1 MAVIQIPIGGRPVP
15 IEVPDFAMESTQQD
29 LLNVT
34 QRMASALG
42 ALDGSDGTKQA
53 IDNLTG
59 AVQDSNANQRNIVG
73 TFREMNRGATGLATS
88 AQRLGDVTK
97 AGEFSKR
104 IFDALGLAT
113 LGVQFGLI
121 FGYAEELGEVFN
133 KTARVGVNFGEDL
146 LKVQSDA
153 ASLGLTLDQFG
164 KIVGTQGTI
173 MKGLGEDTDLGSR
186 RFLQIGNALRDA
198 TRDVGFFGLKSDEM
212 AMILADELEVR
223 RQTIGSE
230 RLRLTTDKELTA
242 QMRESFAINEAMAR
256 LTGQDIQ
263 ERRKAQMEARRGAV
277 AQSFLSEQTM
287 ETQRRFAELAGSLS
301 TVAGGQELSQAILT
315 GIATGMDPRAF
326 SAKLIGMLGD
336 GASEL
341 IDYAT
346 SAVTN
351 EGIGVEDFAKK
362 TQELALKLKDSSA
375 LNANS
380 LRVMAAFGDNTA
392 ETILEV
398 QTKTIEAIDNFGEE
412 FTKTLDD
419 VIGDAKANAGLRGLS
434 ATMDQVA
441 AQIKTATGD
450 FVTSLT
456 GGGVGD
462 LAKSVT
468 GMATSFADEL
478 GKEDSQF
485 RKVIREM
492 GEVFGAIGVQPIERL
507 LGITDPGGTV
517 QQGLDIGFM
526 SSLIAKILGQDRAA
540 AIALAPTIG
549 AVGLNYLTQDPR
561 KQIEARA
568 INQQIS
574 ELEDKAIR
582 AQIAGDSAEVDRLAI
597 EIQKL
602 GEKLQQALEGTLNNN

>member
-582 AQIAGDSAEVDRLAI
+582 AQRAGDINEVDRIAE
-597 EIQKL
+597 EIKKL

>member
-507 LGITDPGGTV
+507 LGIKDPGGTV